1 MVLSLPT
8 VLFSWGK
15 QFPGECDHPSRLSW
29 EEVRVWS
36 ESVDISNKSHMG
48 TLASVPRTLQQ
59 CSSSWWQALTV
70 AFVHRPH
77 SQVICRCYLVV
88 IGPVRA
94 DLYSHTHIPTV
105 TSQQSEGGFLCL
117 KGPNTC
123 IFQSASIL
131 TTQVIRINSS
141 PCVLRCLSCN
151 LTNISFEMRVSIECV
166 TFKLCNY

>member
-8 VLFSWGK
+8 VLLSWSK

-48 TLASVPRTLQQ
+48 TLISVPRTLQQ

-70 AFVHRPH
+70 GFAYRPH
-77 SQVICRCYLVV
+77 SQVVCRYYLVV

-94 DLYSHTHIPTV
+94 DLYTHTHIPTV

-117 KGPNTC
+117 KGPPVHA
-123 IFQSASIL
+123 F
-131 TTQVIRINSS
+131 SS
-141 PCVLRCLSCN
+141 QLLFWLSRSSESTLSSCVLLI
-151 LTNISFEMRVSIECV
+151 L
-166 TFKLCNY
+166 

>member
-8 VLFSWGK
+8 VLLSWSK

-48 TLASVPRTLQQ
+48 TLTSVPRTLQQ

-70 AFVHRPH
+70 GFAHRPH
-77 SQVICRCYLVV
+77 SQVVCRYYLVV

-94 DLYSHTHIPTV
+94 DLYTHTHIPTV

-117 KGPNTC
+117 KGPSTC

-131 TTQVIRINSS
+131 TIQVIRINSFLL
-141 PCVLRCLSCN
+141 CAAYLVIWQMLVL
-151 LTNISFEMRVSIECV
+151 
-166 TFKLCNY
+166 KHGYP